1 MSDRSLSV
9 GIASAIFVLV
19 IWAGFIVFSRAGVL
33 GGLTPY
39 DLAATRFLVAGA
51 LTLPFAWA
59 WWPRHLPFRAVTVLA
74 IGGPGALYC
83 VMLFLG
89 LTQASAA
96 YGGVFTNGAL
106 PVFTMLIAFLVAGT
120 QPSRAQALG
129 SVVIIIGGVLVAWR
143 GLQAGGADLTL
154 GIALFLG
161 ASVLVAIY
169 IYGIR
174 HWNVAP
180 RQALVIVN
188 IPSALIY
195 LPIWWIFLP
204 STMGDAPM
212 DMLLAQFAFQGLV
225 PGFLAVIIFAVLAYH
240 LGPTPTAAVSAA
252 VPASAALLAIPV
264 LQEVPT
270 SMEWVG
276 IGTVTLGLV
285 LLTLKR

>member
-1 MSDRSLSV
+1 MSDRSLTI
-9 GIASAIFVLV
+9 GIASAVFVLV
-19 IWAGFIVFSRAGVL
+19 IWASFIVFSRAGVL

-59 WWPRHLPFRAVTVLA
+59 WWPRHLSLHALAVLA

-83 VMLFLG
+83 VMLFVG

-106 PVFTMLIAFLVAGT
+106 PVFTMLIAYLVAAT
-120 QPSRAQALG
+120 RPTKAQALG
-129 SVVIIIGGVLVAWR
+129 SIVIIIGGILVAWR
-143 GLQAGGADLTL
+143 GLQIGGADLTL

-180 RQALVIVN
+180 REALVIVN

-195 LPIWWIFLP
+195 LPIWWFLLP
-204 STMGDAPM
+204 STMADAPT
-212 DMLLAQFAFQGLV
+212 DMLIAQFAFQGLG

-264 LQEVPT
+264 LEEIP
-270 SMEWVG
+270 SPLEWIG
-276 IGTVTLGLV
+276 IATVTLGLA
-285 LLTLKR
+285 LLTLRR